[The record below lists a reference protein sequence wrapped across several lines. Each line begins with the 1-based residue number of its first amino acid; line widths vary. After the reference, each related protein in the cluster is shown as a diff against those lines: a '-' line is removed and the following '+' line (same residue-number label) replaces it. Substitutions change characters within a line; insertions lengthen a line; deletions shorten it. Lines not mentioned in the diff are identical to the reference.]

1 MIFNHL
7 QAVQT
12 QTLRSEIRTGRCV
25 SLALSFQDEQTITR
39 NQMNQK
45 NLKFEKFE
53 PVFSNMSGKIN
64 WSPAVS
70 SSTCKY
76 DKWRIPGLS
85 WWIGWWGFRFSNRR
99 PTPWLLNLNLT
110 EVGSRKCLDHVG
122 QKNPSPSKSP
132 IFTWFSCWK
141 SIHLAAY
148 GLECS
153 NRGFLGGCRCE
164 GLGMLWLMTMVY
176 VGQFFNIP
184 LMWPKV
190 SIIHYKYIYYIYD
203 IQIWHTM
210 TMSAS
215 HWIPLTH
222 TNASSAHDTLKGAP
236 PRDLRRRRSTCSWA
250 NLQFQISPTPRK
262 Q

>member
-1 MIFNHL
+1 
-7 QAVQT
+7 
-12 QTLRSEIRTGRCV
+12 
-25 SLALSFQDEQTITR
+25 
-39 NQMNQK
+39 
-45 NLKFEKFE
+45 
-53 PVFSNMSGKIN
+53 MSGKIN

-85 WWIGWWGFRFSNRR
+85 WWIGWWGFRFSNRW
-99 PTPWLLNLNLT
+99 PTLWLLNLNLT
-110 EVGSRKCLDHVG
+110 EVGSRKWLDQGWSKKILHHRNH
-122 QKNPSPSKSP
+122 QFSPG
-132 IFTWFSCWK
+132 FSCWK

-153 NRGFLGGCRCE
+153 NRGLFGGLPLRRFRNALADDNGVC
-164 GLGMLWLMTMVY
+164 WAIFQHTSDVA
-176 VGQFFNIP
+176 QSFNYN
-184 LMWPKV
+184 
-190 SIIHYKYIYYIYD
+190 YKYIYYIYD

-222 TNASSAHDTLKGAP
+222 TNASSAQDTLKGAP

>member
-122 QKNPSPSKSP
+122 QSKSLHHRNHLFCLVFMLKINPSRS
-132 IFTWFSCWK
+132 
-141 SIHLAAY
+141 
-148 GLECS
+148 
-153 NRGFLGGCRCE
+153 
-164 GLGMLWLMTMVY
+164 LWLRV
-176 VGQFFNIP
+176 
-184 LMWPKV
+184 LE
-190 SIIHYKYIYYIYD
+190 
-203 IQIWHTM
+203 
-210 TMSAS
+210 
-215 HWIPLTH
+215 
-222 TNASSAHDTLKGAP
+222 
-236 PRDLRRRRSTCSWA
+236 PRVFGRVPLRRFRNALANDHGVCWA
-250 NLQFQISPTPRK
+250 FFEHTSDVAQSFDYKL
-262 Q
+262 